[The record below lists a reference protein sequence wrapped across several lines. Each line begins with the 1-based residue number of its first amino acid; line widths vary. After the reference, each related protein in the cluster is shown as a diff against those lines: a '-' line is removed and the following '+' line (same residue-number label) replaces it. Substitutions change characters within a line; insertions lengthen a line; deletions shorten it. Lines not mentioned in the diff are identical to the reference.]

1 MKAFR
6 KHKAWLVTASLA
18 VLILSPGANAQP
30 AKPKS
35 DAQATLFRTISLAEL
50 GFGDG
55 LRFGALG
62 GEQDVFFPAPS
73 GVHYRGA
80 RLVLNTKSVELWPNA
95 ARHFEV
101 LINGRSVLARTTAPS
116 SEPERVAIALTPD
129 DIRAGGDYVRIT
141 MRYSGVIAPE
151 RCLNL
156 SRALDHITVLPET
169 GLELEIER
177 DSLDSPGE
185 IMALLPRRAR
195 IELPRR
201 ELEPA
206 TAAAALALA
215 RHLRQSG
222 RSVAFAPA
230 GQTDA
235 QASAPHTGPLHW
247 REGVF
252 SVTTPVELAALGDA
266 PAGVAR
272 FDMSRLTGALRVAH
286 RSSGPAIL
294 VGGGNPQLAAAILAG
309 KWQTAVPGDV
319 AVGAL
324 KPAKAARN
332 ALSFAAIG
340 LKPAAR
346 ATIEETEWVFSI
358 PARLAPPGRRVAAL
372 ELNLTAAPD
381 DAGRAPIASVFIN
394 GQLVVSAPLGTSQ
407 PVRLV
412 ADLPQAALMVEN
424 SVRVVVQRSPTGGE
438 CRTEPVIYPADLLPE
453 SLVRFARASA
463 ASTFA
468 DFPATLGRELAVSL
482 PSSNAE
488 TVAAALPL
496 LSEALARL
504 VSADM
509 PIVVRFGQPLAMEGF
524 IHFGDAPPFGF
535 EAPVT
540 FDAKLL
546 RLVSEQSAGLAEL
559 AGDRDVASV
568 QLLTRAGRVA
578 GLWIKP
584 ASRALDATRLDFSR
598 GDVSLLHEEG
608 SLSFATRGSADGV
621 SSPGKQ
627 DLMQIWR
634 SWSGMIVLLAWLG
647 ASVIFIIGLN
657 RLGRR
662 NTGDDA

>member
-6 KHKAWLVTASLA
+6 KYKAWLVTSSLA
-18 VLILSPGANAQP
+18 ALILSPGANAQP

-35 DAQATLFRTISLAEL
+35 DAQAILLRTISLAEL
-50 GFGDG
+50 GFGNG
-55 LRFGALG
+55 LRFGAMG
-62 GEQDVFFPAPS
+62 GEQEVFFPAPA
-73 GVHYRGA
+73 GVRYRAA
-80 RLVLNTKSVELWPNA
+80 RLVLSTKSVELWPNA
-95 ARHFEV
+95 QHHFELLV
-101 LINGRSVLARTTAPS
+101 NGRSILARTTAQTS
-116 SEPERVAIALTPD
+116 GPETVAIPLMPD

-185 IMALLPRRAR
+185 IMALLPRHAR
-195 IELPRR
+195 IELPPR

-206 TAAAALALA
+206 TVAAALMLA
-215 RHLRQSG
+215 RHLRQVG
-222 RSVAFAPA
+222 RSVTFALA
-230 GQTDA
+230 GRADE
-235 QASAPHTGPLHW
+235 QADAPHTGPLHW

-252 SVTTPVELAALGDA
+252 SVAPSVELAALGDA

-272 FDMSRLTGALRVAH
+272 FDMSGLTGALRVAH
-286 RSSGPAIL
+286 RKGGPAIL
-294 VGGGNPQLAAAILAG
+294 VGGSNPQLAAAVLAG
-309 KWQTAVPGDV
+309 KWQAAVPGDV
-319 AVGAL
+319 TVGAL
-324 KPAKAARN
+324 KPVKAARS
-332 ALSFAAIG
+332 ALSFAAMG

-358 PARLAPPGRRVAAL
+358 PARIAPPGRRIAAL
-372 ELNLTAAPD
+372 ELSLTAAPD

-394 GQLVVSAPLGTSQ
+394 GQLAVSAPVGPSQ

-412 ADLPQAALMVEN
+412 AKPPHAALMVEN
-424 SVRVVVQRSPTGGE
+424 SVRVVVQRLPTGGE

-453 SLVRFARASA
+453 SRVLFARAGA
-463 ASTFA
+463 ARTFA
-468 DFPATLGRELAVSL
+468 DFPATLRGAVAVAL
-482 PSSNAE
+482 PSSHAE

-496 LSEALARL
+496 LGETLARL

-524 IHFGDAPPFGF
+524 IHFADAPPIGF

-546 RLVSEQSAGLAEL
+546 RLAYETSGGVAEL

-568 QLLTRAGRVA
+568 QLLTRAGHAA
-578 GLWIKP
+578 GLWVKP
-584 ASRALDATRLDFSR
+584 ASRPLDATRLDFSL

-608 SLSFATRGSADGV
+608 SLSFATRQGGGDSGLAHMSGL
-621 SSPGKQ
+621 Q
-627 DLMQIWR
+627 RIWQEWT
-634 SWSGMIVLLAWLG
+634 SVIVLMAWLG
-647 ASVIFIIGLN
+647 ASILFISGLR

>member
-1 MKAFR
+1 
-6 KHKAWLVTASLA
+6 
-18 VLILSPGANAQP
+18 
-30 AKPKS
+30 
-35 DAQATLFRTISLAEL
+35 
-50 GFGDG
+50 
-55 LRFGALG
+55 
-62 GEQDVFFPAPS
+62 
-73 GVHYRGA
+73 
-80 RLVLNTKSVELWPNA
+80 
-95 ARHFEV
+95 
-101 LINGRSVLARTTAPS
+101 
-116 SEPERVAIALTPD
+116 
-129 DIRAGGDYVRIT
+129 
-141 MRYSGVIAPE
+141 
-151 RCLNL
+151 
-156 SRALDHITVLPET
+156 
-169 GLELEIER
+169 
-177 DSLDSPGE
+177 
-185 IMALLPRRAR
+185 MALLPRRAR

-252 SVTTPVELAALGDA
+252 SVTTPVELAALGDAPAGVARFDMSRLTGALRVAHRSSGPAILVGGNPQLAALGDA